1 MKILFMG
8 TPFFAAIVLE
18 KILKNSSFELI
29 GLFAQPDRPF
39 GRKKEL
45 KLPHTKQILLDM
57 ELKIPIFQPEKLDER
72 YIDIISSL
80 APDVILVVAYGKI
93 LPKKILSLARCIN
106 IHGSILPKYRGAS
119 PIQEMILN
127 DEPQYGVSVINM
139 EESIDSGDI
148 LGIKSFEVTEYMD
161 VDSLSKVLAKMGG
174 DLVIDILENLNNIKP
189 IKQIDSDS
197 TYCKKILK
205 EDGMIEF
212 NSAKEIF
219 LKSLAYAS
227 WPNIFLNNGLKLFGI
242 KVLCENNSYAC
253 GEILKIEKN
262 SIVVGCQKGAIE
274 IQMLQPSG
282 KQKMSASAYIRGRRF
297 NVGDILE

>member
-8 TPFFAAIVLE
+8 TPSFAAIVLE
-18 KILKNSSFELI
+18 KILQNSGFDVV

-39 GRKKEL
+39 GRKQEL
-45 KLPHTKQILLDM
+45 KSPHTKQLLLDM
-57 ELKIPIFQPEKLDER
+57 GLEIPIFQPEKLDEKS
-72 YIDIISSL
+72 IDIILGL

-127 DEPQYGVSVINM
+127 DEAQYGVSVINM

-148 LGIKSFEVTEYMD
+148 LGIKSFEMIEYMD
-161 VDSLSKVLAKMGG
+161 INSLSEVLAKMGG
-174 DLVIDILENLNNIKP
+174 ELVIDILENLSNIKP

-197 TYCKKILK
+197 SYCKKILK

-212 NSAKEIF
+212 VNAKEIF

-242 KVLCENNSYAC
+242 KVLCENRSYIC

-262 SIVVGCQKGAIE
+262 SIVVGCEKGAIE

-282 KQKMSASAYIRGRRF
+282 KQKMSASAYVRGRRF
-297 NVGDILE
+297 NVGDILK

>member
-8 TPFFAAIVLE
+8 TPSFAAIVLE
-18 KILKNSSFELI
+18 KILKDSHFDVV
-29 GLFAQPDRPF
+29 GLFAQPDKPF
-39 GRKKEL
+39 GRKQEL
-45 KLPHTKQILLDM
+45 KSPHTKQLLLDM
-57 ELKIPIFQPEKLDER
+57 GLQIPIFQPAKLDEKC
-72 YIDIISSL
+72 IDVISTL

-127 DEPQYGVSVINM
+127 DEAQYGVSVIDM
-139 EESIDSGDI
+139 EESLDSGDI
-148 LGIKSFEVTEYMD
+148 LGIKSFEVREYID
-161 VDSLSKVLAKMGG
+161 IDSLSKVLAQMGG
-174 DLVIDILENLNNIKP
+174 ELVIDILKNLSSIKP
-189 IKQIDSDS
+189 VKQIDSDS
-197 TYCKKILK
+197 SYCKKILK

-212 NSAKEIF
+212 KNAKEIF

-227 WPNIFLNNGLKLFGI
+227 WPNIFLKNGLKLFGV
-242 KVLCENNSYAC
+242 KVLFENKGYIC
-253 GEILKIEKN
+253 GEILKIEKD
-262 SIVVGCQKGAIE
+262 SIVVGCEKGAIE

-297 NVGDILE
+297 NIGDILQ

>member
-8 TPFFAAIVLE
+8 TPAFAGIVLE
-18 KILKNSSFELI
+18 KILQNSAFDVV

-39 GRKKEL
+39 GRKQEIKS
-45 KLPHTKQILLDM
+45 PHTKQLLLDIGL
-57 ELKIPIFQPEKLDER
+57 EIPIFQPEKLDEKCV
-72 YIDIISSL
+72 DIISDL

-127 DEPQYGVSVINM
+127 DEAQYGVSVIDM
-139 EESIDSGDI
+139 EESLDSGDI

-161 VDSLSKVLAKMGG
+161 IESLSRVLAQMGG
-174 DLVIDILENLNNIKP
+174 DLVIDILENLGNIRP

-197 TYCKKILK
+197 SYCKKILK

-212 NSAKEIF
+212 KNAKEIF

-227 WPNIFLNNGLKLFGI
+227 WPNIFLENGLKLFGI
-242 KVLCENNSYAC
+242 KVLQENGSYIS
-253 GEILKIEKN
+253 GEILEVKKD

-297 NVGDILE
+297 NVGDILQ

>member
-8 TPFFAAIVLE
+8 TPSFAGIVLE
-18 KILKNSSFELI
+18 KILQNPDFDVV
-29 GLFAQPDRPF
+29 GLFAQPDKPF
-39 GRKKEL
+39 GRKQEL
-45 KLPHTKQILLDM
+45 RLPHTKQLLLDM
-57 ELKIPIFQPEKLDER
+57 GLEIPIFQPTKLDEKC
-72 YIDIISSL
+72 IDIISNL

-93 LPKKILSLARCIN
+93 LPRKILSLARCIN

-127 DEPQYGVSVINM
+127 DESQYGVSVIDM
-139 EESIDSGDI
+139 EESLDSGDI

-161 VDSLSKVLAKMGG
+161 IDSLSKVLAQMGG
-174 DLVIDILENLNNIKP
+174 ELVIDILKNLSNIRP

-197 TYCKKILK
+197 SYCKKILK

-212 NSAKEIF
+212 ENAKEIF

-227 WPNIFLNNGLKLFGI
+227 WPNIFLKNGLKLFGI
-242 KVLCENNSYAC
+242 KVLCENKNYIC
-253 GEILKIEKN
+253 GEILKIDKN

-282 KQKMSASAYIRGRRF
+282 KQKMSASSYIRGKRF
-297 NVGDILE
+297 NVGDILQ

>member
-8 TPFFAAIVLE
+8 TPPFAGIVLE
-18 KILKNSSFELI
+18 KILQNSAFDVV

-39 GRKKEL
+39 GRKQEIKS
-45 KLPHTKQILLDM
+45 PHTKQLLLDIGL
-57 ELKIPIFQPEKLDER
+57 EIPIFQPEKLDEKCV
-72 YIDIISSL
+72 DIISDL

-127 DEPQYGVSVINM
+127 DEAQYGVSVIDM
-139 EESIDSGDI
+139 EESLDSGDI

-161 VDSLSKVLAKMGG
+161 IESLSRVLAQMGG
-174 DLVIDILENLNNIKP
+174 DLVIDILENLSNIRP

-197 TYCKKILK
+197 SYCKKILK

-212 NSAKEIF
+212 KNAKEIF

-227 WPNIFLNNGLKLFGI
+227 WPNIFLENGLKLFGI
-242 KVLCENNSYAC
+242 KVLQENGSYIS
-253 GEILKIEKN
+253 GGILEVKKD

-274 IQMLQPSG
+274 IQILQPSG

-297 NVGDILE
+297 NVGDILQ

>member
-8 TPFFAAIVLE
+8 TPAFAGIVLE
-18 KILKNSSFELI
+18 KILQNSAFDVV

-39 GRKKEL
+39 GRKQEIKS
-45 KLPHTKQILLDM
+45 PHTKQLLLDIGL
-57 ELKIPIFQPEKLDER
+57 EIPIFQPEKLDEKCV
-72 YIDIISSL
+72 DIISDL

-127 DEPQYGVSVINM
+127 DEAQYGVSVIDM
-139 EESIDSGDI
+139 EESLDSGDI

-161 VDSLSKVLAKMGG
+161 IESLSRVLAQMGG
-174 DLVIDILENLNNIKP
+174 DLVIDILENLSNIRP

-197 TYCKKILK
+197 SYCKKILK

-212 NSAKEIF
+212 KNAKEIF

-227 WPNIFLNNGLKLFGI
+227 WPNIFLENGLKLFGI
-242 KVLCENNSYAC
+242 KVLQENGSYIS
-253 GEILKIEKN
+253 GEILEVKKD

-274 IQMLQPSG
+274 IQILQPSG

-297 NVGDILE
+297 NVGDILQ